1 MSDYQ
6 ASTANQALEIIDFRR
21 LEGAAQKVLPK
32 GAFDYIARGAGDEW
46 TMRQNEAAFH
56 RRPLIPRVL
65 SDLEAPDPATHL
77 LGLPLSM
84 PILMAPTAAQGLCHV
99 EAERAT
105 AHGVA
110 EVGTL
115 MAVSTYSN
123 TPIEEIA
130 RAGGGAPQWFQLYLG
145 KDDGANEALVS
156 KAAGLGFKAIVL
168 TADATVGGNR
178 EADEINHFTFPL
190 AMPNLPLPDKEKG
203 KASGIGQIFA
213 ASQQKISARDIE
225 KIATWSGGLP
235 VLVKGVQ
242 SPMDAMLA
250 LGAGASGIYVSNHG
264 GRQLDGAPGSFDVL
278 RSIAEAVDG
287 RVPIVFDSG
296 IRRGQHVFQAL
307 ACGADAVA
315 IGRPALYGLALG
327 GAPGVASV
335 FRHLDREFRM
345 VMQLCGTRTIAEVKS
360 ARLMD
365 GASGPWG

>member
-1 MSDYQ
+1 MSDYR
-6 ASTANQALEIIDFRR
+6 AGTAHRALDIIDFKR
-21 LEGAAQKVLPK
+21 LEAAAEGVLPK

-46 TMRQNEAAFH
+46 TMRQNEEAFH
-56 RRPLIPRVL
+56 HRPLIPRVL
-65 SDLEAPDPATHL
+65 SDLDAPDPCTDL
-77 LGLPLSM
+77 LGLTLSM

-99 EAERAT
+99 DAEKAT
-105 AHGVA
+105 ARGVA

-115 MAVSTYSN
+115 MAVSTYAN
-123 TPIEEIA
+123 TPIEDIA

-156 KAAGLGFKAIVL
+156 KAARLGFKAIVL
-168 TADATVGGNR
+168 TADATIGGNR
-178 EADEINHFTFPL
+178 EADAIDHFTFPL
-190 AMPNLPLPDKEKG
+190 AMPNLPLPGKDKG
-203 KASGIGQIFA
+203 RASGIGQIFA
-213 ASQQKISARDIE
+213 ASRQKISPRDIE
-225 KIATWSGGLP
+225 RISSWSGGLP

-264 GRQLDGAPGSFDVL
+264 GRQLDGGPGSFDVL
-278 RSIAEAVDG
+278 QSIAEAVDG
-287 RVPIVFDSG
+287 RAPIVFDSG

-315 IGRPALYGLALG
+315 VGRPALYGLALG

-335 FRHLDREFRM
+335 FRHLEKEFCM
-345 VMQLCGTRTIAEVKS
+345 VMQLCGTRTVAEIRK

-365 GASGPWG
+365 RERGA